1 MTKLSEHKPSQE
13 LIELAGKLQGTW
25 IPTTISKAELL
36 AHFKLGKLTDNIR
49 THIRKELRKL
59 NLNTIPELRNSP
71 AKSREETEKAK
82 EFKIVKLA
90 PDTADEDGETT
101 PIKTEIITGKIDEIP
116 LATQEPTFI
125 SPKDTCTDGGYSKLI
140 ASGTRGF
147 VVVIENETHEGGNKT
162 KYRKAKGII
171 TWESYAHALTKSASD
186 GSELN
191 IERTI
196 SKESHITH
204 VPISDQ
210 LSEHYY
216 KSNGF
221 LILTDKEE
229 NIVGAVSRAEIGNY
243 LTSNKLFPYYQLGVI
258 EHQLRDQIRGA
269 SISAEEITQAIG
281 VKSAERMTPIV
292 ESLLE
297 HHFPAEAAKPTA
309 KQIKE
314 FLRSNTKRPYEGI
327 DELEFSDYEH
337 IFGNLF
343 EKLEMHGNGKN
354 VRQIISKI
362 RTNRNDLMHFNKNVN
377 TDYVEL
383 FNSSIYSL
391 LNSRKKK

>member
-13 LIELAGKLQGTW
+13 LIQLAEKLQGTW

-36 AHFKLGKLTDNIR
+36 AHFKLGKLTDKIR
-49 THIRKELRKL
+49 THIRRQLEKL

-71 AKSREETEKAK
+71 AKAREETEKAK

-90 PDTADEDGETT
+90 PKTKDDPEEATSIRIET
-101 PIKTEIITGKIDEIP
+101 ITGRIEEIP
-116 LATQEPTFI
+116 LATQEPVFI
-125 SPKDTCTDGGYSKLI
+125 SPKDSCTDGGYSKLI

-147 VVVIENETHEGGNKT
+147 VVVIESETRDGSNKT
-162 KYRKAKGII
+162 KFRKARGII
-171 TWESYAHALTKSASD
+171 TWESYAHALTESIAS
-186 GSELN
+186 GTAIN
-191 IERTI
+191 IEEAV

-204 VPISDQ
+204 VPVTDQ

-229 NIVGAVSRAEIGNY
+229 NIVGAVSRVEIGNY

-258 EHQLRDQIRGA
+258 EHQLRNQIRGA
-269 SISAEEITQAIG
+269 SITGEEITQAIG
-281 VKSAERMTPIV
+281 VKSAEKMTPIF
-292 ESLLE
+292 ESLIE
-297 HHFPAEAAKPTA
+297 HHFPSETKKPTK
-309 KQIKE
+309 KQIRD
-314 FLRSNTKRPYEGI
+314 FLRTNTNWKYEGI

-354 VRQIISKI
+354 VRLIISKI
-362 RTNRNDLMHFNKNVN
+362 RKNRNDLMHFNKNLN
-377 TDYVEL
+377 TDYIEL

-391 LNSRKKK
+391 LNSRKK